1 MSEQQEGSLA
11 SSALDRAQATDVTL
25 MNAKALNL
33 VRSGLVFGIL
43 GLFALT
49 VLGASLG
56 AFFGNSARWNQLS
69 PVIDTVLAIEA
80 AALGS
85 AIAYYMA
92 KQN

>member
-1 MSEQQEGSLA
+1 MSEPSQA
-11 SSALDRAQATDVTL
+11 SAAVQALDRARPEDL
-25 MNAKALNL
+25 SYLNAKSANQI
-33 VRSGLVFGIL
+33 RSGLVFGML

-49 VLGASLG
+49 VIIASCGAL
-56 AFFGNSARWNQLS
+56 FGSSARWGQLS

-92 KQN
+92 KQD